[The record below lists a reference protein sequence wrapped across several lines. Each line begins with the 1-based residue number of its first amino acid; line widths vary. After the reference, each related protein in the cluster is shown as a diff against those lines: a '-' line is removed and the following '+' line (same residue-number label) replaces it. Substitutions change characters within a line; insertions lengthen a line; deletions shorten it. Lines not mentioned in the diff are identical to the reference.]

1 MFKRRYYE
9 QAMKCFDH
17 SGDVNLR
24 KRALAYSLAEDA
36 SKTQSESDTL
46 QYKFEESYKEMDKS
60 QKKIMREEISQLHQK
75 SLSLFYQASQVFL
88 DIDLKKQ
95 AA

>member
-17 SGDVNLR
+17 SGDINLR
-24 KRALAYSLAEDA
+24 KRALAYSFAEDA

-46 QYKFEESYKEMDKS
+46 EYKLEETYKELDK
-60 QKKIMREEISQLHQK
+60 QQRKQMKEEISQLHLR
-75 SLSLFYQASQVFL
+75 SLALFYQAS
-88 DIDLKKQ
+88 
-95 AA
+95 